1 MPTYTYRREDGS
13 TFEVEQ
19 RITED
24 PLKTCPT
31 TGQPV
36 KRIITAGA
44 GLVFKGSGFYLTDY
58 ARGAAKA
65 TPESGTA
72 DSGGADS
79 GGKGDEGR
87 EKTKKNASDA
97 SGDSGK
103 SSDSSS
109 SDSSK
114 ASASG
119 SAKGSSPASSS
130 D

>member
-24 PLKTCPT
+24 PLKTCPD
-31 TGQPV
+31 TGQSV

-58 ARGAAKA
+58 SRAASGAS
-65 TPESGTA
+65 PESGKA
-72 DSGGADS
+72 ESGSTES
-79 GGKGDEGR
+79 GGKDDKNGG
-87 EKTKKNASDA
+87 EKKEKKSSDA
-97 SGDSGK
+97 STDSGK

-109 SDSSK
+109 KDSSK
-114 ASASG
+114 ASSSG
-119 SAKGSSPASSS
+119 SSAGSSS